1 MPGALLPPQ
10 PRWAA
15 YTGQSE
21 EAYQGWGWV
30 DAVHPD
36 DRARAA
42 EVWAEC
48 VEAVRPYWEAGFTD
62 VALVQIGDDTMDAFL
77 EQAARP
83 LLEKLRAAAPDD

>member
-1 MPGALLPPQ
+1 MDASAAVIWNTTAQGELMPPQ

-15 YTGQSE
+15 YTGQGE

-42 EVWAEC
+42 EVWAETIGGAPPAKGDMLLLTPARHGC
-48 VEAVRPYWEAGFTD
+48 DGFFVAV
-62 VALVQIGDDTMDAFL
+62 L
-77 EQAARP
+77 ER
-83 LLEKLRAAAPDD
+83 KG